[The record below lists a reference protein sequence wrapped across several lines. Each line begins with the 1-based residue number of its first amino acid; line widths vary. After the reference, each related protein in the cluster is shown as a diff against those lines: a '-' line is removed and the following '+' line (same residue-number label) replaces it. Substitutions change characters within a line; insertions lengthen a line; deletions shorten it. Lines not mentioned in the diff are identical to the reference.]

1 MVSEKQ
7 KQNLNVVIVPH
18 LACPSLDVLR
28 TSRFLFADILIP
40 QFCFLQL
47 ERLKPKVRK
56 FLKQVKDD
64 DVYTSL
70 GQLAVSLTKEDIA
83 KIPQK
88 AFRYSGSFVCFIRD
102 KDSKLVRG
110 TFLGFIERLMGG

>member
-1 MVSEKQ
+1 MVSGKRKQ
-7 KQNLNVVIVPH
+7 HLSVVFIPH

-28 TSRFLFADILIP
+28 TSRFLIP

-47 ERLKPKVRK
+47 ERLKPKVRE
-56 FLKQVKDD
+56 FLKQVKDED
-64 DVYTSL
+64 AYMSL

-88 AFRYSGSFVCFIRD
+88 AFRYN
-102 KDSKLVRG
+102 
-110 TFLGFIERLMGG
+110 GFFG

>member
-1 MVSEKQ
+1 M
-7 KQNLNVVIVPH
+7 
-18 LACPSLDVLR
+18 LR
-28 TSRFLFADILIP
+28 TSRFLFADILIS

-47 ERLKPKVRK
+47 ERLKPKVRE

-64 DVYTSL
+64 DAYMSL

-88 AFRYSGSFVCFIRD
+88 AFRYSGSFLCFITD
-102 KDSKLVRG
+102 KDSKLLCG
-110 TFLGFIERLMGG
+110 TFLEYIKC

>member
-1 MVSEKQ
+1 M
-7 KQNLNVVIVPH
+7 
-18 LACPSLDVLR
+18 LR
-28 TSRFLFADILIP
+28 TSRFLFADILIS

-47 ERLKPKVRK
+47 ERLKPKVRE

-64 DVYTSL
+64 DMYMSL

-88 AFRYSGSFVCFIRD
+88 AFRYNG
-102 KDSKLVRG
+102 
-110 TFLGFIERLMGG
+110 FLG